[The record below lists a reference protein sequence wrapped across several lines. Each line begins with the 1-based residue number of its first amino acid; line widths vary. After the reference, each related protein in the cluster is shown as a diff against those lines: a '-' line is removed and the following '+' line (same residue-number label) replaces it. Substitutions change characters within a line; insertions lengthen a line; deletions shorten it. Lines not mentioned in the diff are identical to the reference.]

1 MSMEEADVN
10 AEYCNPKDVKMPKMI
25 PDARRY
31 CSQIHL
37 ITLYITPLSLK
48 C

>member
-31 CSQIHL
+31 SVVKRPI
-37 ITLYITPLSLK
+37 LYIPKINL
-48 C
+48 